1 MIVNADKFQE
11 IIVKRNSDI
20 SNQYTLNIDDNQVT
34 SKKSVKLLGINIDNR
49 LSLYEHIFS
58 LCKKQVINLT
68 Q

>member
-34 SKKSVKLLGINIDNR
+34 SKKIRKTTR
-49 LSLYEHIFS
+49 Y
-58 LCKKQVINLT
+58 
-68 Q
+68 